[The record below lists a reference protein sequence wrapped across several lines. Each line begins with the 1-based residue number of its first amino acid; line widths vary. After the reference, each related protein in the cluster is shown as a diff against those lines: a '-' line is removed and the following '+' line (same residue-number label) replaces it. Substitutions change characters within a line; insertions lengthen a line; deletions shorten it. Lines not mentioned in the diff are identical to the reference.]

1 MIFYIYFGDMAI
13 IGKLMDKNRCEYWNG
28 IVHEGIVEREVFKNK
43 NGFVILKNVPIGICN
58 KCGSCYYSTK
68 VLHEVDD
75 VASGRRKAEEE
86 VVPIA
91 EYA

>member
-1 MIFYIYFGDMAI
+1 MNGD
-13 IGKLMDKNRCEYWNG
+13 KCEYCDG
-28 IVHEGIVEREVFKNK
+28 IVHERIVEREVFKHK
-43 NGFVILKNVPIGICN
+43 NGFVILKNVPIGVCN
-58 KCGSCYYSTK
+58 TCGSRYYSAK

-75 VASGRRKAEEE
+75 IASGRRQAEEE

>member
-1 MIFYIYFGDMAI
+1 MIGDI
-13 IGKLMDKNRCEYWNG
+13 CEYCDG
-28 IVHEGIVEREVFKNK
+28 TVEERVVEREVFKHK
-43 NGFVILKNVPIGICN
+43 NGFVILKNVPIGVCN
-58 KCGSCYYSTK
+58 KCGSRYYSAK

-75 VASGRRKAEEE
+75 ITSGRRQAEEE

>member
-1 MIFYIYFGDMAI
+1 MDGDI
-13 IGKLMDKNRCEYWNG
+13 CEYCDG
-28 IVHEGIVEREVFKNK
+28 IVCERIVEREVFKHK
-43 NGFVILKNVPIGICN
+43 NGFVILKNVPIGVCN
-58 KCGSCYYSTK
+58 NCGSRYYSAK

-75 VASGRRKAEEE
+75 IASGRRQAEEE

>member
-1 MIFYIYFGDMAI
+1 MDGD
-13 IGKLMDKNRCEYWNG
+13 LCEYCDG
-28 IVHEGIVEREVFKNK
+28 IVLERIMEREVFKHK
-43 NGFVILKNVPIGICN
+43 NGFVILKNVPIGVCN
-58 KCGSCYYSTK
+58 KCGSRYYSAK

-75 VASGRRKAEEE
+75 IASGRRQAEKE